1 MVSPKQHIG
10 KTMVVEGSKPI
21 HSKSQIKTNI
31 YFSDYF
37 HIDPMVLDQ
46 YGAFNISVI
55 NDLPLFIDPFL
66 LFTSKKVEYQN
77 LHKEMIHYLRFLR
90 DKSLSQE
97 IDEGLLHAWFLFQ
110 EVKQTWFGFSKKGNN
125 GSGLGR
131 DFAIALNQN
140 LVRVFRNFGDE
151 SITKGGHLEKLCL
164 ISEGV
169 GRDNISDFS
178 TNLIK
183 GFLAEFTQKFAIENI
198 GYEYRK
204 KFNVPKTQFNFQT
217 EKWESSLFELPNCE
231 GDFILLTPKDLL
243 TKDTIWINR
252 EDLID
257 HFSEI
262 EDSVTDVQLRSEL
275 NNYLVKEIPEKALQG
290 EKKKVYSRAYR
301 QFPELLEYYIKYKE
315 DNGDEAI
322 STSKLKVMETKQL
335 YHDQVIELIGYL
347 LCNTSFY
354 EKKGDTLSEANDRVI
369 FMKRVIEDMD
379 GYKLFYVNGEPIKRE
394 TDLHI
399 IFKFTWFASPSDVNS
414 EVNNGRGPVDFK
426 ISRGNFDKTLIEFKL
441 ASNTQLK
448 RNLENQVEI
457 YKKANNTKKA
467 IKVILYFSEQELLR
481 VRSILEE
488 LELVN
493 ETNIILIDARADNKP
508 SASKA

>member
-1 MVSPKQHIG
+1 MSTNNLPSSISSIPNV
-10 KTMVVEGSKPI
+10 
-21 HSKSQIKTNI
+21 NI

-37 HIDPMVLDQ
+37 HIDPMVIDQ

-66 LFTSKKVEYQN
+66 LFISKKEEYQN
-77 LHKEMIHYLRFLR
+77 LHKEIIHYLRFLR
-90 DKSLSQE
+90 DKSLSQK
-97 IDEGLLHAWFLFQ
+97 IDEGLLHAWFMFR

-151 SITKGGHLEKLCL
+151 PVTKGSHLEKLCL

-183 GFLAEFTQKFAIENI
+183 GFLAEYTQRFATDNI
-198 GYEYRK
+198 RKEYRK
-204 KFNVPKTQFNFQT
+204 IFNVPKTRFNYQT
-217 EKWESSLFELPNCE
+217 EKWESSLYELPNCE
-231 GDFILLTPKDLL
+231 DDFILLAPKDLL

-252 EDLID
+252 EDLVD

-262 EDSVTDVQLRSEL
+262 AYSVTDVQLRSEL
-275 NNYLVKEIPEKALQG
+275 NNYLVKEIPEKAKQG
-290 EKKKVYSRAYR
+290 EKNKVYSRAYR

-315 DNGDEAI
+315 DHGDEAI
-322 STSKLKVMETKQL
+322 STSRLKVKETKQL
-335 YHDQVIELIGYL
+335 YHDQVTELIESL
-347 LCNTSFY
+347 QSNTSFY
-354 EKKGDTLSEANDRVI
+354 EKKGDTLSEAYDRAMY
-369 FMKRVIEDMD
+369 MKHVIEDMD
-379 GYKLFYVNGEPIKRE
+379 GYKLFYVNDEPVKRE

-399 IFKFTWFASPSDVNS
+399 IFKFTWFASPSDMNS

-426 ISRGNFDKTLIEFKL
+426 ISRGDFDKTIIEFKL
-441 ASNTQLK
+441 ASNSKLK
-448 RNLENQVEI
+448 TKLQSQVDI

-467 IKVILYFSEQELLR
+467 IKVIVYFSEQEFLK

-488 LELVN
+488 LEIIN
-493 ETNIILIDARADNKP
+493 DHNIILIDARSDNKT